1 MSNSEIQSLDL
12 ILRERRQ
19 ITLPAELCEKLGL
32 QVGDRLEVH
41 FDGDTLVIKP
51 KKALALRALREIQA
65 AFAASGL
72 TEKELQEGGRKI
84 REEIFKERYAQKV
97 PRLS

>member
-1 MSNSEIQSLDL
+1 MSNPESQSLDL

-19 ITLPAELCEKLGL
+19 ITLPAELCQKLGL
-32 QVGDRLEVH
+32 QVGDRLEVRL
-41 FDGDTLVIKP
+41 DGNTLMVKP

-65 AFAASGL
+65 AFAASGI
-72 TEKELQEGGRKI
+72 TEEVLQESGRKI
-84 REEIFKERYAQKV
+84 REEIFEERYAQKT